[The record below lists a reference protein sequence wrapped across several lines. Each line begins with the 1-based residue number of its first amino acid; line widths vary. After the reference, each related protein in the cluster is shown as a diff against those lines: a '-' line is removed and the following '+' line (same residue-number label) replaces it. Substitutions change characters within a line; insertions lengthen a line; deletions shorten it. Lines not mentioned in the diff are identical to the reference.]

1 MPFNLRPTSSS
12 GNGPSEQ
19 KIPVRSKPLSYLRP
33 VIVAAD
39 ADGAAGTPE
48 GDDDYYYAPA
58 QQDFTSP
65 ISGAVQPSPPVKKT
79 TKNLFILPS
88 QLKPLL
94 EQLKIS
100 AEPGGDGHSVGPA
113 TGKSY

>member
-1 MPFNLRPTSSS
+1 LPFNLRPASS